1 MTEKIIQEVGRID
14 SKDDYG
20 FEGTTVVMEI
30 IETEHKGEATG
41 REWSWFHG
49 ACYVEQDPEW
59 WDTTDLFDSWDD
71 AKKQL
76 EEVAKDLYN
85 EYERV
90 TYDR

>member
-1 MTEKIIQEVGRID
+1 MTEKIIQEIGRID

-30 IETEHKGEATG
+30 IESIHTG
-41 REWSWFHG
+41 QRGRKWSWYHG
-49 ACYVEQDPEW
+49 ACYVDQDPEW
-59 WDTTDLFDSWDD
+59 WDTTELYDSWHE
-71 AKKQL
+71 ARNAL